1 MRSSIRNFQSWLIIG
16 LLTVA
21 GCGGSDSTESKPTIK
36 NEGSRAGRRPRIVT
50 TVGMVTDIVREVV
63 GEHCEVIGLLS
74 EGVDPHLYKPT
85 REDVKQL
92 DDANTDIIFYGGLL
106 LEGRMEES
114 LKKIRQKGK
123 QVVAVSELLDP
134 ATLRKPPEFE
144 GHFDPHVWMDVTL
157 WSQCMEFAAKS
168 ICEFDPA
175 HAATYTG
182 RADLYKSRLGK
193 LDSYVRTSIASI
205 PEQQRVLVT
214 AHDAFGYFAR
224 AYGMEVKSV
233 QGISTESEAGVA
245 DVNALVDFLVD
256 RKIGAIFVESSVS
269 DKSLRA
275 VIEGAGKRGWKVKV
289 GGELFSDAMGPA
301 GTYEGTYVG
310 MIDHNATTIA
320 RALGG
325 QAPEGGFRSTQQA
338 GLRIEPDATTDAAG
352 KDEK

>member
-1 MRSSIRNFQSWLIIG
+1 MRTSIRNSRFWLIIG
-16 LLTVA
+16 LLLTA
-21 GCGGSDSTESKPTIK
+21 GCGGSDSTASNPPIK
-36 NEGSRAGRRPRIVT
+36 REGSQAGRRPRIVT
-50 TVGMVTDIVREVV
+50 TVGMVTDIVREVA
-63 GEHCEVIGLLS
+63 GDRCEVIGLLS

-92 DDANTDIIFYGGLL
+92 DDAKTDIIFYGGLM

-123 QVVAVSELLDP
+123 TVVAVSESLDP

-157 WSQCMEFAAKS
+157 WSQCMEFATKS
-168 ICEFDPA
+168 MCEFDPD
-175 HAATYTG
+175 HAATYVL
-182 RADLYKSRLGK
+182 RADLYKSRLSK
-193 LDSYVRTSIASI
+193 LDAYVRTSIASI

-245 DVNALVDFLVD
+245 DVNALVDFLIE

-289 GGELFSDAMGPA
+289 GGELFSDAMGSA
-301 GTYEGTYVG
+301 GSYEGTYVG

-325 QAPEGGFRSTQQA
+325 TVPEGGFRATQHE
-338 GLRIEPDATTDAAG
+338 GVRKVPMTTPA

>member
-1 MRSSIRNFQSWLIIG
+1 MQNSIRNFQSWLIMG
-16 LLTVA
+16 LLSVA
-21 GCGGSDSTESKPTIK
+21 GCGDSAIPACNAPIKKGGSQAD
-36 NEGSRAGRRPRIVT
+36 RRPRIVT
-50 TVGMVTDIVREVV
+50 TVGMVTDIVREVA
-63 GEHCEVIGLLS
+63 GGRCEVIGLLS

-85 REDVKQL
+85 REDVMQL
-92 DDANTDIIFYGGLL
+92 DDAKTDIIFYGGLM

-123 QVVAVSELLDP
+123 KVVAVSESLDP

-157 WSQCMEFAAKS
+157 WSQCTELVS
-168 ICEFDPA
+168 RSLSEFDPD
-175 HAATYTG
+175 HARDYGLRTVA
-182 RADLYKSRLGK
+182 YKARLSG
-193 LDSYVRTSIASI
+193 LNDYVRKSIASI

-245 DVNALVDFLVD
+245 DVNALVDFLVA

-289 GGELFSDAMGPA
+289 GGELFSDAMGPS
-301 GTYEGTYVG
+301 GSYEGTYVG

-325 QAPEGGFRSTQQA
+325 QVPEGGFRSTQQG
-338 GLRIEPDATTDAAG
+338 GLRIEPDAATDGAA